1 MRYFLIQCLII
12 CTGFLSSASF
22 AQLPPSKTQGDISF
36 ITGGIGSD
44 ESSAI
49 FAAAKKW
56 SLLIEMS
63 EIDGGGRGVWIA
75 GIDIRVLNEKQQ
87 TLLETICDGPLML
100 LNIPPG
106 QYTVEASYQ
115 GKLLKRN
122 VTLKEGDSQKLT
134 LFWRP

>member
-1 MRYFLIQCLII
+1 MRHFVIQCLII
-12 CTGFLSSASF
+12 YIGFLSGESL

-44 ESSAI
+44 ESSAM

-63 EIDGGGRGVWIA
+63 EIDGSGRGVWIA
-75 GIDIRVLNEKQQ
+75 GTDIRVFNAKQQ
-87 TLLETICDGPLML
+87 TIIEILCDGPLML
-100 LNIPPG
+100 LNAPPG

-115 GKLLKRN
+115 GKVLKRS
-122 VTLKEGDSQKLT
+122 VTLKEGELQKLT
-134 LFWRP
+134 LFWRL

>member
-12 CTGFLSSASF
+12 CTGFLSGASL
-22 AQLPPSKTQGDISF
+22 AQLPTSKAQGNITF

-56 SLLIEMS
+56 ALLIEMS
-63 EIDGGGRGVWIA
+63 EIDRSGRGVWIA
-75 GIDIRVLNEKQQ
+75 GVDIRVLDAKQQ

-100 LNIPPG
+100 LNAPSG
-106 QYTVEASYQ
+106 QYMVEASYQ
-115 GKLLKRN
+115 GKLLKRS